1 MKSLMIG
8 ALGALIV
15 VLLAL
20 GIIDQVSIH
29 KRLERAEGNI
39 QAIANVLRASQP
51 MPTEKK

>member
-20 GIIDQVSIH
+20 GIIDQVSMH
-29 KRLERAEGNI
+29 KRLVRAEGNI
-39 QAIANVLRASQP
+39 QAIVNVLNRTPQP
-51 MPTEKK
+51 APKEK